1 MDVKTPEA
9 TAAEP
14 TAERTDPIAAN
25 NIRQELLSI

>member
-1 MDVKTPEA
+1 MDVKTPAA

-14 TAERTDPIAAN
+14 MAERTDPIAAN

>member
-1 MDVKTPEA
+1 MDVKTPAA

-14 TAERTDPIAAN
+14 TVERMDPIAAN